1 MKLIGDIGGTKVLL
15 ALVDEAGIIVRES
28 RYASADF
35 SCFEDLLATYLAANP
50 AQVSGGCLAVAGPVR
65 EDGHSVKVTLLPWAI
80 NAAELEM
87 RFGLGQIS
95 LVNDF
100 AAVAAGVT
108 AITPDRLLPIQLGVP
123 VSDGLR
129 LVLGAGTGMGVAA
142 LMGNRIIPSEA
153 GHIGFSP
160 ADETQAQVWSALHR
174 SYGRVSAQ
182 RIISGPGLTEIHL
195 ALTRERESP
204 EMIGTRALAG
214 EAAARRS
221 IDFFFACY
229 GAFAGDMAMTFMAR
243 GGVYLAGGVTQK
255 LLPLL
260 ADSPFLKSFN
270 AKAEHAAL
278 VAQIPVYILTDGAI
292 GLSGAAVLAGL
303 S

>member
-15 ALVDEAGIIVRES
+15 ALVDEAGIIVCEN

-35 SCFEDLLATYLAANP
+35 SCFEDLLAIYLATNP
-50 AQVSGGCLAVAGPVR
+50 AQVNGGCLAVAGPVH
-65 EDGHSVKVTLLPWAI
+65 EDGRSVKVTLLPWII

-87 RFGLGQIS
+87 RFGLGHIS

-108 AITPDRLLPIQLGVP
+108 AITPDRLLTIQPGVP

-129 LVLGAGTGMGVAA
+129 LALGAGTGMGVAA
-142 LMGNRIIPSEA
+142 LIGNRIIPSEA
-153 GHIGFSP
+153 GHVGFSP
-160 ADETQAQVWSALHR
+160 ADETQAQVWYALHR

-182 RIISGPGLTEIHL
+182 KIISGPGLTEIHL
-195 ALTRERESP
+195 ALARERESP
-204 EMIGTRALAG
+204 EAIGTRALAG
-214 EAAARRS
+214 EAAARQS
-221 IDFFFACY
+221 IDLFFACY

-278 VAQIPVYILTDGAI
+278 MAKIPVHILTDEAI
-292 GLSGAAVLAGL
+292 GLSGAAVLAAL